1 MVAIVGRS
9 ALPNAK
15 RIVVKVGSALLV
27 DEDKNTINKAW
38 LAGIAS
44 DIARLKAAG
53 KDVVVVSSGAIALG
67 SRLLKIHNKTQ
78 SLQEK
83 QAAAATGQVTLAHAW
98 MEALGAHKVQASQI
112 LLSPD
117 DTETRRKHL
126 NARATMGALLDLGA
140 VPVVNENDTVA
151 TAEIRF
157 GDNDRLAARVAAMI
171 GADLLVLLSDID
183 GLYTGNPNQNSD
195 ATHLPQIG
203 HVTDD
208 IMAMAGAANAQY
220 ASGGMVTKLEAGRI
234 STAAGCHMIICDGRD
249 PEPLS
254 RLENGAKCSCFVATK
269 TPHAARK
276 QWIAGALTPRGTI
289 GVDAGAAA
297 ALRSG
302 KSLLPAGVVA
312 VNGQFDRGDL
322 VAVEG
327 QSGRI
332 IGHGLSSYSAA
343 DAAKIKGHKSREIET
358 MLGYRGR
365 DEMIHADNLVVID
378 N

>member
-1 MVAIVGRS
+1 MVAITGPS

-44 DIARLKAAG
+44 DISRLKAAG

-67 SRLLKIHNKTQ
+67 SRLLKIHNKAL

-98 MEALGAHKVQASQI
+98 MEALGAYKVQAAQI

-126 NARATMGALLDLGA
+126 NARATMGALLELGA

-171 GADLLVLLSDID
+171 GADLLILLSDVD
-183 GLYTGNPNQNSD
+183 GLYTGNPNQNNA
-195 ATHLPQIG
+195 ATHLPQID
-203 HVTDD
+203 HITDD
-208 IMAMAGAANAQY
+208 IMAMAGTANAQY
-220 ASGGMVTKLEAGRI
+220 ASGGMVTKLEAARI

-249 PEPLS
+249 PEPLL
-254 RLENGAKCSCFVATK
+254 RLENGARCSCFIATE

-289 GVDAGAAA
+289 GVDAGAAT

-312 VNGQFDRGDL
+312 VDGQFDRGDL
-322 VAVEG
+322 VAVED

-343 DAAKIKGHKSREIET
+343 DAGKIKGHKSREIET

>member
-1 MVAIVGRS
+1 MVAITGPS

-15 RIVVKVGSALLV
+15 RVVVKVGSALLV

-44 DIARLKAAG
+44 DISRLKAAG

-67 SRLLKIHNKTQ
+67 SRLLKIHNKAL

-98 MEALGAHKVQASQI
+98 MEALGAYKVQAAQI

-171 GADLLVLLSDID
+171 GADLLILLSDVD
-183 GLYTGNPNQNSD
+183 GLYTGNPNQNND
-195 ATHLPQIG
+195 AAHLPQID
-203 HVTDD
+203 HITDD
-208 IMAMAGAANAQY
+208 IMAMAGTANAQY
-220 ASGGMVTKLEAGRI
+220 ASGGMVTKLEAARI

-249 PEPLS
+249 PEPLL
-254 RLENGAKCSCFVATK
+254 RLENGARCSCFIATE

-289 GVDAGAAA
+289 GVDAGAAT

-312 VNGQFDRGDL
+312 VDGQFDRGDL
-322 VAVEG
+322 VAVED

-343 DAAKIKGHKSREIET
+343 DATKIKGHKSREIET